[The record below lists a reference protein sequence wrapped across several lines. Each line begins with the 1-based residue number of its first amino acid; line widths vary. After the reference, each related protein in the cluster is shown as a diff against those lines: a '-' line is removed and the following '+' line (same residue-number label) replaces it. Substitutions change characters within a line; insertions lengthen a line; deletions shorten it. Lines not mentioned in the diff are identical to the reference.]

1 MRLKQFILTIG
12 LLFGCL
18 HASSQKAEILLR
30 DARSKEAVAFAHVQL
45 SEFDGTKVETLVSDM
60 EGKISLTLSKPLLF
74 IASALGYH
82 PLSDTLRPGE
92 QKNFF
97 LQPTVYNMDE
107 VVVTGQYTP
116 QPVDK
121 SIFRVKVI
129 GAKTIGQKASNNL
142 GELMA
147 GELNIR
153 TSFDGALGSRIMLQ
167 GLGGEHIKFLIDGV
181 PLIGRM
187 NGNIDLGQL
196 NLYNVKQ
203 IEVIEGPM
211 SVIYGSNALAG
222 VINIITKDNDQTRY
236 TTNAAA
242 YLESVGVYNFNA
254 DMSASRNKWS
264 GSVAAARNFFEGFS
278 AVDAGRSQRWKP
290 KRQYNADANLGYKA
304 KDLNMRMSVSYFN
317 ELLKDKGNLLKP
329 YFETAFDSDFL
340 TNRLTTKFDL
350 NTRLFKDRYFNR
362 F

>member
-1 MRLKQFILTIG
+1 MMQLQKVLLSIG

-18 HASSQKAEILLR
+18 LASGQKAEIRLH
-30 DARSKEAVAFAHVQL
+30 DNRSREAVAFAHVVL
-45 SEFDGTKVETLVSDM
+45 TDFEGKSSITLVSDM
-60 EGKISLTLSKPLLF
+60 EGKVSVALEEAQLIS
-74 IASALGYH
+74 ISALGYH
-82 PLSDTLRPGE
+82 LLFDTIRPGE
-92 QKNFF
+92 KKKLL
-97 LQPTVYNMDE
+97 LQATTYNMDE

-116 QPVDK
+116 QAVDK

-153 TSFDGALGSRIMLQ
+153 TSFDGALGSRITLQ
-167 GLGGEHIKFLIDGV
+167 GLGGEHIKFLVDGV

-222 VINIITKDNDQTRY
+222 VINIITKESDQMRY
-236 TTNAAA
+236 TANAAS

-254 DMSASRNKWS
+254 DISASRNKWS
-264 GSVAAARNFFEGFS
+264 GSVAAARNFFDGYNP
-278 AVDAGRSQRWKP
+278 DADSRSKRWKP
-290 KRQYNADANLGYKA
+290 KRQYNADANISYRS
-304 KDLNMRMSVSYFN
+304 KDLQLRMNLSYFN
-317 ELLKDKGNLLKP
+317 E
-329 YFETAFDSDFL
+329 
-340 TNRLTTKFDL
+340 KF
-350 NTRLFKDRYFNR
+350 
-362 F
+362 